1 METQGWF
8 CQGEFSDEG
17 KSGLIEPP
25 DLQQLPY
32 ACRAGHANLVVVTD
46 VSRFSRNLALR
57 VEVIAQLQEMGVGI
71 KVIH

>member
-1 METQGWF
+1 MLTANLSLEIF
-8 CQGEFSDEG
+8 KADIR
-17 KSGLIEPP
+17 LNREPA
-25 DLQQLPY
+25 LQQLLD

-57 VEVIAQLQEMGVGI
+57 VEVIAQLQEMGAGI